1 MEVVVNDTNIFI
13 DLYSIG
19 LIDEFF
25 KLPLSVHTIDLV
37 LNEIVDD
44 QQRKVLR
51 CFVDSGLLKVG
62 KFGSNEVGLIYELQ
76 NNAGGNVSFVDCA
89 VWYYAEIN
97 KFILL
102 TGDRQL
108 RNKAISHNVTV
119 KGILYIFDEL
129 VRYEVIT
136 PNCAVEKLKK
146 LQSINQRLPRTL
158 IQERIDRWSLL

>member
-19 LIDEFF
+19 LIDELF
-25 KLPLSVHTIDLV
+25 KLPISVHTIDLV
-37 LNEIVDD
+37 LNEIVNS
-44 QQRKVLR
+44 QQQKVLQN
-51 CFVDSGLLKVG
+51 FVDRGLLKVG
-62 KFGSNEVGLIYELQ
+62 KFGSNEVGLIVELQ
-76 NNAGGNVSFVDCA
+76 NKAGGNVSFVDCA
-89 VWYYAEIN
+89 VWHYAERN

-129 VRYEVIT
+129 VSY
-136 PNCAVEKLKK
+136 
-146 LQSINQRLPRTL
+146 
-158 IQERIDRWSLL
+158 